1 MELRYLGQGLQRF
14 YRVRPETEGD
24 VSAIRE
30 VNRLAFGRQNESGLI
45 EAIRASEFFVPEL
58 SLVAL
63 SDEVIGH
70 ILFSILSIETENGTV
85 PTLGLAPM
93 AVKPEYQ
100 NQGVGTTLVRE
111 GLEKCAELGFGHV
124 VVLGHP
130 NFYPKFGFVTAK
142 SKEIQPPFPVRDD
155 VFMVYEIQ
163 TGSLEGIR
171 GKVKYPPAFD
181 AV

>member
-1 MELRYLGQGLQRF
+1 MNRNSSLFFEI
-14 YRVRPETEGD
+14 RPELVED
-24 VSAIRE
+24 VIAISE
-30 VNRLAFGRQNESGLI
+30 VNTLAFGGQNESRLV
-45 EAIRASEFFVPEL
+45 EAIRVSEFFVPKL
-58 SLVAL
+58 SLVAV
-63 SDEVIGH
+63 SNEVIGH
-70 ILFSILSIETENGTV
+70 ILFSIISIDTQNGTV

-100 NQGVGTTLVRE
+100 NQGVGSTLVRE
-111 GLEKCAELGFGHV
+111 GLKKCADLGFEHV

-130 NFYPKFGFVTAK
+130 NFYPKFEFVTAK
-142 SKEIQPPFPVRDD
+142 SKGIEPPFPVPDE

-163 TGSLEGIR
+163 DGSLKGIN